1 MKTRRLH
8 RQRLQQSDEE
18 LAVGIILLPRA
29 ETAEDMGV
37 EEDESDGSLDV
48 VPKSLKAEK
57 QEEQEEVD
65 GDEEE
70 ESASSSNS
78 D

>member
-1 MKTRRLH
+1 MLS
-8 RQRLQQSDEE
+8 Q
-18 LAVGIILLPRA
+18 A

-48 VPKSLKAEK
+48 FPKSLKDEE
-57 QEEQEEVD
+57 EEQEKVD

-70 ESASSSNS
+70 ESASSSNL

>member
-1 MKTRRLH
+1 
-8 RQRLQQSDEE
+8 
-18 LAVGIILLPRA
+18 
-29 ETAEDMGV
+29 MGV

-48 VPKSLKAEK
+48 VPKSFKAEEE
-57 QEEQEEVD
+57 EEQEKID

-70 ESASSSNS
+70 ESASSSNL